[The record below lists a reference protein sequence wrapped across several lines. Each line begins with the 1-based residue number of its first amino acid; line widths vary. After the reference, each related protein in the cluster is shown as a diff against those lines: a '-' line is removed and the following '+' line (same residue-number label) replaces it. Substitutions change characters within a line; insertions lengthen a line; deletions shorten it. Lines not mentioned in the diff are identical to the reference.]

1 MHTELTFNLSTLYG
15 FLLVLA
21 RVSGV
26 IAFVPIPGLSAGPEV
41 SRIILALALTISLLP
56 VWPAPVLSG
65 ALLGRLLGWV
75 GTEAAFGLTIG
86 LAVSFLLEGLQMAAQ
101 MIGLQAGYSF
111 ASTIDPSTQADTT
124 TLQMMAQLFAGSL
137 FFAFGFDRQVIH
149 ILARSLE
156 TIPSGTYML
165 TGPIVEAVTHLGS
178 AIFSTG
184 TATGDSSSGTFAA
197 AGHRVCSARPSADTT
212 PSAVSLLHH
221 QDAHGA
227 RFSRRS
233 ALVLSGGFPKGGNRH
248 VYHADAAV
256 ELTWPALENA
266 QKKQLSESR
275 TRLERKANSRLAKN
289 CWHRFNSLHS

>member
-41 SRIILALALTISLLP
+41 SRVILALALTISLLP
-56 VWPAPVLSG
+56 VWPAPILSG

-111 ASTIDPSTQADTT
+111 ASTVDPSTQADTT

-137 FFAFGFDRQVIH
+137 FFAFGFDRQVVH

-156 TIPSGTYML
+156 SVPSGTYSFS
-165 TGPIVEAVTHLGS
+165 GPIVEAVTHLGS
-178 AIFSTG
+178 AVFSTG
-184 TATGDSSSGTFAA
+184 LQLAIPVLALLLLLDIAFAVL
-197 AGHRVCSARPSADTT
+197 GRLQTQ
-212 PSAVSLLHH
+212 L
-221 QDAHGA
+221 Q
-227 RFSRRS
+227 
-233 ALVLSGGFPKGGNRH
+233 VLSLSFSVKTL
-248 VYHADAAV
+248 AAV
-256 ELTWPALENA
+256 AFLGGVLSFYPAVFEKVGRVTFTALM
-266 QKKQLSESR
+266 
-275 TRLERKANSRLAKN
+275 RLLN
-289 CWHRFNSLHS
+289 